1 MDHRWWKLPFQ
12 SSSAPAGLSGGVNQM
27 NLVSAAE
34 TIVMLQLLVES
45 TKLGA
50 KSQTVWDL
58 LILYLNK

>member
-1 MDHRWWKLPFQ
+1 
-12 SSSAPAGLSGGVNQM
+12 M